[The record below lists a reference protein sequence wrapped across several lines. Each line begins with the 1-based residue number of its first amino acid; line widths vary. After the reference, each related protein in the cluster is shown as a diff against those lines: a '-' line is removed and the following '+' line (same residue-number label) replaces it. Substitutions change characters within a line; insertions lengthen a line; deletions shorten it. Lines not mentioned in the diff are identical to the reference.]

1 MADRRVH
8 ASEETL
14 EVVRYERSG
23 KWRVEC
29 ARDSL
34 PKEGYYVR
42 VRDAAAEALK
52 IEARGGTIHYGL
64 PGGSMFDRIVRGKA

>member
-29 ARDSL
+29 ARDSRPEEIRSNIEG
-34 PKEGYYVR
+34 PKGWIVPPR
-42 VRDAAAEALK
+42 ASIIRGEA
-52 IEARGGTIHYGL
+52 
-64 PGGSMFDRIVRGKA
+64 